1 MERKKKIIVAVG
13 ENSDA
18 KQTIC
23 RQLQKNHHIIVPCC
37 AKPEEYQEAIEY
49 AVHEYGGI
57 DGVFYLA
64 DTQEEDSFLEL
75 SFEDWR
81 HVMDENL
88 DGAILCCQ
96 SMAEQMRAQG
106 RKESPYSIL
115 LITGGAKAFA
125 DSEKGALTASTW
137 ALRGLMRHLALNLAA
152 DNILVNLLTYD
163 KADKKTA
170 QGSKIQTSDSPCRED
185 YEHLASCTQF
195 FFADDTVN
203 VTGITM
209 MSGDKM
215 TML

>member
-1 MERKKKIIVAVG
+1 MERKKKSIVAVG

-137 ALRGLMRHLALNLAA
+137 ALRGLMRHLAIRQIRRLHREARYKLQTVHAGKIM
-152 DNILVNLLTYD
+152 NIWHPVHSFSL
-163 KADKKTA
+163 
-170 QGSKIQTSDSPCRED
+170 R
-185 YEHLASCTQF
+185 
-195 FFADDTVN
+195 
-203 VTGITM
+203 
-209 MSGDKM
+209 M
-215 TML
+215 TRLM